1 VSGLPRELFKRWVHS
16 HEEDTDE
23 VRVFRPKGYP
33 LPPARGR
40 RGFELREN
48 GEFVQ
53 YGIGQ
58 TDKSEAT
65 VGRWEAD
72 GARRANVS
80 FPDGRLEPYVLE
92 IVSLD
97 DDKLAIKR

>member
-1 VSGLPRELFKRWVHS
+1 VSELPRELFKRWVHS

-23 VRVFRPKGYP
+23 VRVFRPQGYP

-53 YGIGQ
+53 YGIGRA
-58 TDKSEAT
+58 DKSEAT
-65 VGRWEAD
+65 VGRWKPEGEAQ
-72 GARRANVS
+72 ASVS
-80 FPDGRLEPYVLE
+80 FPGERLDPYALE

-97 DDKLAIKR
+97 EDKLTLKR